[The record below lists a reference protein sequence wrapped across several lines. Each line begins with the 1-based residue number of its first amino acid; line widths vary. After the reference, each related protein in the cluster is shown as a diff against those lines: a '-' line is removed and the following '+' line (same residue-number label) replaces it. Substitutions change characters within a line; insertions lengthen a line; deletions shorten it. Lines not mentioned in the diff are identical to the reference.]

1 MPKIVIIFLL
11 FFCAGV
17 HTQAQLHDMHGQT
30 ALGSYISRQQW
41 EQLFP
46 HRYDPADHN
55 KTRQS
60 ATPVRDFYS
69 YDALLEA
76 AAHFPAFMN
85 EGSDTARK
93 QELAA
98 FLAHIAQETS
108 GGWPDAPGGYFKW
121 GLYFT
126 EEQGCENGCPVYSDT
141 NQKLWPP
148 VPGVS
153 YHGRGPKQLS
163 WNYNYGQFSEAWYG
177 SKDSLLQHPE
187 RLADDPVLAFASA
200 LWFWMTPQPPKP
212 SCHDVMTGKWMPA
225 ARDSAAH
232 RRPGFGATVNIVNG
246 GIECGLPHPLDKT
259 IYRYAYYHYFCT
271 YLQVPA
277 GDNADCNTQRPF
289 TE

>member
-1 MPKIVIIFLL
+1 MPKIVTGIL
-11 FFCAGV
+11 FYLCASLPV
-17 HTQAQLHDMHGQT
+17 YAQLRDVREQT
-30 ALGSYISRQQW
+30 ALGNYLGPAQW

-46 HRYDPADHN
+46 NRCCIPTKPVPGAAPA
-55 KTRQS
+55 K
-60 ATPVRDFYS
+60 DFYN

-76 AAHFPAFMN
+76 ASHFPAFMN
-85 EGSDTARK
+85 EGSDTLRK

-108 GGWPDAPGGYFKW
+108 GGWAQAPGGYYKW
-121 GLYFT
+121 GLYFK

-141 NQKLWPP
+141 TKKSWPP
-148 VPGVS
+148 VTGVS

-177 SKDSLLQHPE
+177 SKDTLLQHPE
-187 RLADDPVLAFASA
+187 RITEDPVLAFASA

-212 SCHDVMTGKWMPA
+212 SCHDVMTGKWTPT
-225 ARDSAAH
+225 ARDSAAN
-232 RRPGFGATVNIVNG
+232 RRPGFGTTVNIVNG

-271 YLQVPA
+271 WLQVPA